1 MDELYVLCC
10 SGRGEA
16 PARPFCLKYCARI
29 DERELCE
36 FARFK
41 APHSVTFVKELPQ
54 TATHIYLF
62 VIREP
67 ESGLNLSQHLATIR
81 DVRVEC
87 PAAESPL

>member
-10 SGRGEA
+10 SGRVRRRT
-16 PARPFCLKYCARI
+16 PLLFSSKARA

-54 TATHIYLF
+54 TATDIYLF

-67 ESGLNLSQHLATIR
+67 ESGLNLSRHLATIR
-81 DVRVEC
+81 DVRAEC

>member
-1 MDELYVLCC
+1 M
-10 SGRGEA
+10 GRGA
-16 PARPFCLKYCARI
+16 ARLFCLKYCARI

-54 TATHIYLF
+54 TATDIYLF

-67 ESGLNLSQHLATIR
+67 ESGLNLSRHLATIR
-81 DVRVEC
+81 DVRAEY
-87 PAAESPL
+87 PPAESPL